1 MAADSYSEV
10 GICLRPDRKINIEEP
25 NCHTPIRMMTDRA
38 VPGLPT
44 REYCCS
50 MPNTFSRLMT
60 TPSLPK
66 ICFHTTETAML
77 PPMMEGT

>member
-1 MAADSYSEV
+1 
-10 GICLRPDRKINIEEP
+10 
-25 NCHTPIRMMTDRA
+25 MMTDRA